1 MNLLLEEEVGQEI
14 DIDIET
20 SEVIVRTY
28 SRDVTGNMKIRE
40 RPWKSDLDDITP
52 QPVVIP

>member
-28 SRDVTGNMKIRE
+28 SRDVAGNMKIRE
-40 RPWKSDLDDITP
+40 KPWVPTREDLVP
-52 QPVVIP
+52 CPPVIP